1 MPPRINFKL
10 ICATAL
16 SFALI
21 NSVNIPQPNP
31 NLAKWSN
38 TNNEA
43 FARSSG
49 GRSSGGSFRSSPS
62 RSSGSSRSSNGSSS
76 STRSSSP
83 SHSNSSGSSSS
94 TQKSAPANSS
104 NTTTGA
110 TGGRAVGGTL
120 EKPPSSPNS
129 APSPSTPSHSAPS
142 TTQPKPV
149 QVVPH
154 STVNR
159 HSGSHS
165 KRRILFFDI
174 DIENDDDD
182 DFNRNQ
188 TLTNGVNNPNSGVST
203 ASASSPGTFWL
214 IFVLGGI
221 VLLLICGSIVIF
233 VFSNIHKREKSVA
246 NKERDNDIVT
256 VSKLQVALLAYTQGL
271 QSTLSELTR
280 NIDPETSDGL
290 LELLQ
295 ESALI
300 LLKNAD
306 NWSHVLASSQSLKI
320 DRAETLFNQISIQE
334 RSKFTRETLTNIKG
348 KVKEKQPDI
357 SYVKQELCSY
367 IVVTLLVGT
376 ADDNPLFKEV
386 RSVESLKDALEK
398 VASVRSD
405 YLMKVELLW
414 SPQEEGN
421 SLSYDE
427 LLTEYTNMIQIS

>member
-1 MPPRINFKL
+1 M
-10 ICATAL
+10 
-16 SFALI
+16 
-21 NSVNIPQPNP
+21 
-31 NLAKWSN
+31 
-38 TNNEA
+38 
-43 FARSSG
+43 
-49 GRSSGGSFRSSPS
+49 
-62 RSSGSSRSSNGSSS
+62 
-76 STRSSSP
+76 
-83 SHSNSSGSSSS
+83 
-94 TQKSAPANSS
+94 
-104 NTTTGA
+104 
-110 TGGRAVGGTL
+110 GGTL